1 MQPRNEEAEFLA
13 GAQLHL
19 DPDDGID
26 CGACVPAC
34 PVSAIYLARTC
45 RSEPERGMKFA
56 AINAEWSASE
66 DYRMAGCFRFAGE
79 LSRR

>member
-1 MQPRNEEAEFLA
+1 MRSS
-13 GAQLHL
+13 
-19 DPDDGID
+19 
-26 CGACVPAC
+26 VPGVGDLSC
-34 PVSAIYLARTC
+34 EDL
-45 RSEPERGMKFA
+45 PERGMKFA

>member
-13 GAQLHL
+13 GAQLHP

-34 PVSAIYLARTC
+34 PVSAIYP
-45 RSEPERGMKFA
+45 SEDLPERGKKFA
-56 AINAEWSASE
+56 AINAEWSAAKTTGWLGASASLANL
-66 DYRMAGCFRFAGE
+66 AGGE
-79 LSRR
+79 SA